1 MPSVSVAPVAPQEW
15 RRGEFSISS
24 DASRLDVSLIHA
36 FLTENY
42 FDTKG
47 IHIDTI
53 VAAIRGSLCFGVYEG
68 GRQVGFARVVTD
80 HASFAY
86 LCDDFILE
94 AYRGRGLARWMM
106 ECILDHPQLHT
117 IRRWI
122 LGPTHDTRLYEKFGF
137 KPLDSSQWLERM
149 ADRP

>member
-1 MPSVSVAPVAPQEW
+1 MSATAASPVTHQEW
-15 RRGEFSISS
+15 RRGEFSVST
-24 DASRLDVSLIHA
+24 DASRLDISLIHA
-36 FLTENY
+36 FLAENY

-47 IHIDTI
+47 IDKDTMA
-53 VAAIRGSLCFGVYEG
+53 AAIRGSVCFGVYEG
-68 GRQVGFARVVTD
+68 ARQVGFARVVTD
-80 HASFAY
+80 YARFAY

-106 ECILDHPQLHT
+106 ECILGHPQLQA

-149 ADRP
+149 THRS